1 MDVKLPQA
9 MLDLQMARKD
19 LAELDALREMIKDL
33 NKEKRNLEEL
43 MVDKL
48 REGANNI
55 ATLQQDLYILKKEN
69 KELREALQNMQQR
82 AQGLSEQIQSTQTQI
97 HQMSE
102 QARLNNK

>member
-55 ATLQQDLYILKKEN
+55 AALQQDLYILKKEN

-102 QARLNNK
+102 QARLNR

>member
-33 NKEKRNLEEL
+33 NKEKRDLEEL

-48 REGANNI
+48 REGANSI
-55 ATLQQDLYILKKEN
+55 ANLQQELFNSKKEN
-69 KELREALQNMQQR
+69 KKLKEALCGMQQQ
-82 AQGLSEQIQSTQTQI
+82 AQSLSNQIQDTQTQI
-97 HQMSE
+97 HQMAE
-102 QARLNNK
+102 QTRLNK